1 MASNPEWLVV
11 AQVDFN
17 CWALSPRVVERMGMF
32 DYSHNKLGWG
42 TDWAALAFCFANRL
56 LVVRDLAIKVD
67 HPKSRSYDSSMAEE
81 QMRLFLNQLRVE
93 ERSKF
98 SLLKAK
104 IAHNHMRQDLA
115 SERT

>member
-81 QMRLFLNQLRVE
+81 QMRLFLNQLFRPHHLFHFELHHSVPH
-93 ERSKF
+93 
-98 SLLKAK
+98 SL
-104 IAHNHMRQDLA
+104 QTP
-115 SERT
+115 EV